1 MVEWNVNIRNL
12 AIAKKLKIVFKK
24 QNREVEVQGSARIFI
39 SPSFIRQITDVFKTW
54 NTSISQCYHILEDI

>member
-39 SPSFIRQITDVFKTW
+39 SPSFIRQITDVFKT
-54 NTSISQCYHILEDI
+54 